1 MTEKLENLF
10 SYGTLQL
17 EPVQISTFGRKLDT
31 TPDLLP
37 GYEDAMVKIDDPE
50 VVRISGKAEH
60 PIIRR
65 SKNPFEEVK
74 GSVLKITFQELM
86 NADKYEVSAYKRV
99 SVQLASGIKA
109 WAYVDAKDPD

>member
-1 MTEKLENLF
+1 MEEKLQNLF

-17 EPVQISTFGRKLDT
+17 EAVQLSTFGRKLET

-37 GYEDAMVKIDDPE
+37 GYENAMVKIDDPE

-74 GSVLKITFQELM
+74 GSVLKITFEELM
-86 NADKYEVSAYKRV
+86 RADKYEVNAYKRV
-99 SVQLASGIKA
+99 EVKLSSGTKA
-109 WAYVDAKDPD
+109 WAYVDARDPD